1 VNVTATL
8 GSSLLLTALASSAF
22 AITAA
27 IYGHRVGS
35 ARAVVAARRAIVA
48 TAALTTLAVLVLAY
62 ALLANDFSIDHVA
75 SVSSSDM
82 QPWMKWASIYSGQP
96 GSLLYWTWMLS
107 LFLGAFTL
115 TTLRH
120 IPWGAP
126 HAIATMGVLLLAFM
140 IPLVFFASP
149 FRISPITPLDGQ
161 GLNPLLV
168 DGGMLIHP
176 PALLAGL
183 VSTAVPFT
191 LGAAALLAG
200 RLDAAWVR
208 HARNWAL
215 LSFLIL
221 SIGNFLGAWWAYTV
235 LGWGGYWGWDPVEN
249 SAILPLLPMTAF
261 LHALMV
267 QERRGMLKGWSLTL
281 VLASF
286 ALAVFGTFNVRS
298 GLVAS
303 VHSFAQSEV
312 GPYFLVLLGLVVA
325 ASVVLLVWRWPR
337 LQADHDF
344 DSFASRETGLIL
356 NTYVL
361 IAITLVILGGTL
373 FPVFS
378 ELIKGVRITVGPP
391 FFNDVT
397 GPLWIALL
405 LLLTLGTVLPWRR
418 ASPGLLRRRLCTP
431 LIALALTLA
440 VLITF
445 GLRDLFAL
453 ATIGA
458 GSLVL
463 FVTAREFA
471 IGARG
476 VRRANGRDWLSAIA
490 SLFQRDQQR
499 YGGYLVHIGVALI
512 AISAL
517 SSYAFQ
523 EQVRTVVSPGDSF
536 EVGGHTIAY
545 NGLLER
551 QPGVNGISSEVVA
564 QITVDGDTVLNP
576 GQRFFTNFVGQPVA
590 IVAIDGNPLRDVY
603 VFMQGWD
610 EGGAEIQVFINPLMQ
625 LLWFGGFIYILGGLL
640 AYAPARASVRVPAT
654 EHRTAPPEESQR
666 A

>member
-1 VNVTATL
+1 MNVIATL
-8 GSSLLLTALASSAF
+8 GSSALLTALASSAF
-22 AITAA
+22 ATVAA
-27 IYGHRVGS
+27 MYGHRVGS
-35 ARAVVAARRAIVA
+35 ARTLIAARRAIIA
-48 TAALTTLAVLVLAY
+48 TAALTTLSVLVLAY
-62 ALLANDFSIDHVA
+62 ALLSNDFSIAHVA
-75 SVSSSDM
+75 SVSSRDM

-115 TTLRH
+115 TTLRR
-120 IPWGAP
+120 IPWGEP
-126 HAIATMGVLLLAFM
+126 HAIATMGLLLVAFL
-140 IPLVFFASP
+140 IALVFFASP
-149 FRISPITPLDGQ
+149 FRISPITPLDGR

-168 DGGMLIHP
+168 DRGMLIHP

-191 LGAAALLAG
+191 IGAAALLAG

-208 HARNWAL
+208 HARSWAL

-221 SIGNFLGAWWAYTV
+221 SVGNFLGAWWAYTV

-249 SAILPLLPMTAF
+249 SALLPLLPMTAF
-261 LHALMV
+261 LHSLMI
-267 QERRGMLKGWSLTL
+267 QERRGMMKGWNLTL
-281 VLASF
+281 VLAAW

-303 VHSFAQSEV
+303 VHSFAVSEV
-312 GPYFLVLLGLVVA
+312 GPYFLALLGLVVA
-325 ASVVLLVWRWPR
+325 VSVVLLVWRWPR

-356 NTYVL
+356 NSYIL
-361 IAITLVILGGTL
+361 IAIALTILGGTL

-378 ELIKGVRITVGPP
+378 ELIEGARITVGPP

-397 GPLWIALL
+397 GPLWIVLL
-405 LLLTLGTVLPWRR
+405 LLITLGTVLPWRR
-418 ASPGLLRRRLCTP
+418 ASADLLTRRLRSP
-431 LIALALTLA
+431 LIVLTLTL
-440 VLITF
+440 VILIAF
-445 GLRDLFAL
+445 GMHDIFAL

-458 GSLVL
+458 ASLVI
-463 FVTAREFA
+463 FVTAREYA

-476 VRRANGRDWLSAIA
+476 VRRATGRNWLSSAA
-490 SLFQRDQQR
+490 SLFERDQRR
-499 YGGYLVHIGVALI
+499 YGGYLVHVGVALI

-517 SSYAFQ
+517 SSYVFQ
-523 EQVRTVVSPGDSF
+523 EQVRTVVAPGDSF

-545 NGLLER
+545 DGLLQR
-551 QPGVNGISSEVVA
+551 NPGVNGISNEVLA
-564 QITVDGDTVLNP
+564 QITVDGNTVLNP
-576 GQRFFTNFVGQPVA
+576 GQRFFTNFAGQPVA
-590 IVAIDGNPLRDVY
+590 IVAIDGNPWRDIY

-610 EGGAEIQVFINPLMQ
+610 ENGAEIQVFVNPLMHV
-625 LLWFGGFIYILGGLL
+625 LWFGGFIYILGGLL
-640 AYAPARASVRVPAT
+640 AYAPARIPAT
-654 EHRTAPPEESQR
+654 ERRTASRDEAQH